1 MTRIGRPLSRCTSG
15 DYKVLYTKA
24 LPIVVT
30 IQRGDTLVFRHL
42 RHRARFELAI
52 EDAFRWA
59 VWKEAA
65 PRWSLKKKRKRK

>member
-1 MTRIGRPLSRCTSG
+1 MTRIGRSLSRCTNG
-15 DYKVLYTKA
+15 EYKVLYTKA

-52 EDAFRWA
+52 DDAFRWA

-65 PRWSLKKKRKRK
+65 PRLTLRPKRKK